1 MKNSD
6 IASYAD
12 ANTPYNIGDNIDQVI
27 SPLQNGDVSLF
38 KWLSYNQMKVNPDK
52 YHLFINE
59 SCKKIAGNIERTL
72 NCEKLLGIKI
82 DIKRSFKTHVEDLC

>member
-52 YHLFINE
+52 CHLFINE
-59 SCKKIAGNIERTL
+59 SCKKMAGNIRE
-72 NCEKLLGIKI
+72 NIKL
-82 DIKRSFKTHVEDLC
+82 RKTTGNKNRY